1 MNKKW
6 NGYLTVEAA
15 FVMPVVLFLYLTFII
30 CGFYLYN
37 RCVISQDGYLMAFR
51 GSHFT
56 DFEADYGEIIY
67 GSMDNGSFAEEYVKS
82 RLSYKSEGYP
92 FCRVKLQEIK
102 TTGNGLFI
110 RITGYQEALE
120 IKKRAECFNIINI
133 VERTRST

>member
-15 FVMPVVLFLYLTFII
+15 FVMPVVLFLYLTFIV

-56 DFEADYGEIIY
+56 GFGTDYGEIIY
-67 GSMDNGSFAEEYVKS
+67 GSMGNGNSAEEYVKS
-82 RLSYKSEGYP
+82 RLSYKSERYP
-92 FCRVKLQEIK
+92 FCRMELQEVK
-102 TTGNGLFI
+102 ATGDSLFI
-110 RITGYQEALE
+110 RITGYRGTLE